1 MMKTILSNLTER
13 LSLLE
18 SGKLT
23 QAEMELLVED
33 SKELYERLVILRY
46 KLYETN
52 VFVPQAIVEPSI
64 LEQSE
69 PVVTEVEKPTFDLF
83 DMDEEESISDEGE
96 EDEDEEEILASEV
109 GLFNFGID
117 TPEVSPE
124 ISEEPELVNE
134 PEQEAEVDV
143 HTEALENEAQLD
155 DDMDSTEEISAEEIF
170 EEEEEL
176 SMEIE
181 VTHEEAHTEEVVEP
195 QVNFK
200 EEVSMEMEETQQEA
214 HPEEV
219 AEPQV
224 NFLDNISNPESTSI
238 NSAWILQIEQTIRSD
253 RSVFPL
259 ETLIGSFSLNEK
271 LQFINELFDGSSDA
285 FSSATKKLDA
295 CENMSVAREQLS
307 DYASSYN
314 WDLESE
320 IVEDFIFK
328 ICRRYAAAHS

>member
-64 LEQSE
+64 LGQSI

-83 DMDEEESISDEGE
+83 DMDEEDSIL
-96 EDEDEEEILASEV
+96 DEEEEIFVSEV
-109 GLFNFGID
+109 GLFNIGME
-117 TPEVSPE
+117 TPEVSSE
-124 ISEEPELVNE
+124 ISEELEGINE
-134 PEQEAEVDV
+134 PGHEAEDDV
-143 HTEALENEAQLD
+143 HTEALENEAQVD
-155 DDMDSTEEISAEEIF
+155 DDMDSTEEIVAEEIF
-170 EEEEEL
+170 EEEEEEEEF
-176 SMEIE
+176 SMVME
-181 VTHEEAHTEEVVEP
+181 VTHEEAHTEEVLEP
-195 QVNFK
+195 QVNFD
-200 EEVSMEMEETQQEA
+200 EEVSMEMEETHQEV

-328 ICRRYAAAHS
+328 ICRRYATAHS

>member
-23 QAEMELLVED
+23 QAEMELFVED
-33 SKELYERLVILRY
+33 SKELYERLIILRY

-52 VFVPQAIVEPSI
+52 VFVPHAIVEPT
-64 LEQSE
+64 LVEQDAPE
-69 PVVTEVEKPTFDLF
+69 IPEVEKPTFDLF
-83 DMDEEESISDEGE
+83 DMEEEETISDE
-96 EDEDEEEILASEV
+96 EDEIDAIEV
-109 GLFNFGID
+109 GLFNIGD
-117 TPEVSPE
+117 ETPEVSTE
-124 ISEEPELVNE
+124 VYE
-134 PEQEAEVDV
+134 EQEQQIE
-143 HTEALENEAQLD
+143 T
-155 DDMDSTEEISAEEIF
+155 
-170 EEEEEL
+170 EEEEVEDVLEEIVTEAEEEINVEPEAEAEPEVEESTSEVFEATEPVFDEEL
-176 SMEIE
+176 SSVEEESVQEGSSDTSIE
-181 VTHEEAHTEEVVEP
+181 TESIEP
-195 QVNFK
+195 Q
-200 EEVSMEMEETQQEA
+200 A
-214 HPEEV
+214 
-219 AEPQV
+219 
-224 NFLDNISNPESTSI
+224 NFLDTIENPESTSI
-238 NSAWILQIEQTIRSD
+238 NSAWILQIEQTIRAD

-295 CENMSVAREQLS
+295 CENMSIAREQLS

-328 ICRRYAAAHS
+328 ICRRYATANS

>member
-23 QAEMELLVED
+23 QAEMELFVED
-33 SKELYERLVILRY
+33 SKELYERLIILRY

-52 VFVPQAIVEPSI
+52 VFVPHAIVEPT
-64 LEQSE
+64 LVEQDAPE
-69 PVVTEVEKPTFDLF
+69 IPEVEKPTFDLF
-83 DMDEEESISDEGE
+83 DMEEEETISDE
-96 EDEDEEEILASEV
+96 EDEIDAIEV
-109 GLFNFGID
+109 GLFNIGD
-117 TPEVSPE
+117 ETPEVSTEVYEEQEHLVETEEEVEDDLAE
-124 ISEEPELVNE
+124 IVTEAEEEINVEPEVEAE
-134 PEQEAEVDV
+134 PEVEESTSEVFEA
-143 HTEALENEAQLD
+143 
-155 DDMDSTEEISAEEIF
+155 AEPVF
-170 EEEEEL
+170 EEEL
-176 SMEIE
+176 SSVEEESVQEGSSDTPIE
-181 VTHEEAHTEEVVEP
+181 TESIEP
-195 QVNFK
+195 Q
-200 EEVSMEMEETQQEA
+200 A
-214 HPEEV
+214 
-219 AEPQV
+219 
-224 NFLDNISNPESTSI
+224 NFLDTIENPESTSI
-238 NSAWILQIEQTIRSD
+238 NSDWILQIEQTIRAD

-295 CENMSVAREQLS
+295 CENMIIAREQLS

-328 ICRRYAAAHS
+328 ICRRYATANS

>member
-23 QAEMELLVED
+23 QAEMELFVED
-33 SKELYERLVILRY
+33 SKELYERLIILRY

-52 VFVPQAIVEPSI
+52 VFVPHAIVEPT
-64 LEQSE
+64 LVEQDAPE
-69 PVVTEVEKPTFDLF
+69 IPEVEKPTFDLF
-83 DMDEEESISDEGE
+83 DMEEEETISDE
-96 EDEDEEEILASEV
+96 EDEIDAIEV
-109 GLFNFGID
+109 GLFNIGD
-117 TPEVSPE
+117 ETPEVSTE
-124 ISEEPELVNE
+124 VYE
-134 PEQEAEVDV
+134 EQEQQIE
-143 HTEALENEAQLD
+143 T
-155 DDMDSTEEISAEEIF
+155 
-170 EEEEEL
+170 EEEEVEDVLEEIVTEAEEEINVEPEAEAEPEVEESTSEVFEATKPVFDEEL
-176 SMEIE
+176 SSVEEESVQEGSSDTSIE
-181 VTHEEAHTEEVVEP
+181 TESIEP
-195 QVNFK
+195 Q
-200 EEVSMEMEETQQEA
+200 A
-214 HPEEV
+214 
-219 AEPQV
+219 
-224 NFLDNISNPESTSI
+224 NFLDTIENPESTSI
-238 NSAWILQIEQTIRSD
+238 NSAWILQIEQTIRAD

-295 CENMSVAREQLS
+295 CENMSIAREQLS

-328 ICRRYAAAHS
+328 ICRRYATANS